1 MVLKKLPKLKNRRI
15 TKRNRISKNLGIT
28 KGTSTYKIVINQ
40 KETRE
45 QKKQLK

>member
-1 MVLKKLPKLKNRRI
+1 MVLKKHPKLKNRI